1 MGLPKRLL
9 HATTNHKPGLNNN
22 TYIIANI
29 NGLYTKSK
37 PYKIPMIRDIAI
49 DKSASIISLTES
61 HLNPDVRDAEIEIEG
76 YQAFRTERENE
87 ISRGG
92 IIVYIKDGVENQVKI
107 IASGSIN
114 FIEYQILYLKKIN
127 LLLITVYRSP
137 QSDGNSFSNVM
148 SKISETIKQ
157 YEDKCTSI
165 LMNGDF
171 NLPHIIWDHGEI
183 SSSENNRL
191 NHRTLKNFAEK
202 HALVQKI
209 DKPTRLNNILDLVFT
224 NDDDLFSEY
233 TIEIS
238 PTLSDHSIIVGN
250 SAPGSGNKIEKISP
264 NEDSFRSLNFRS
276 ERINWVEINQKLA
289 NVDWI
294 NMFNSRNLESIFKN
308 FSETLF
314 GICATYVPKKKT
326 NKRKTRIPRDRKI
339 LMQKRSRIQKQIFR
353 SHGGSN
359 TRLSG
364 ILQQT
369 EEQLT
374 RSYAAE
380 IKEKEEK
387 AIANIGKN
395 EKYFFIYARS
405 KSKLQPRIGPFLSNG
420 EVIEDP
426 KEKANILKK
435 HFESVFVNEEMDTM
449 PIATEN
455 NWPTLSEI
463 TFNEEDVLASM
474 KKLQEGAAAGPDEIP
489 AILLKRCAEPL
500 KNAITM
506 LWKLSMEQGY
516 IPQILKAGL
525 ITPIYKSGPCSMEQ
539 NYRPISLTSHITK
552 VFERIV
558 VKKLNQYLESND
570 LFNEGQ
576 HGFRSGRSCLSQ
588 LLAHHNN
595 VIEGLINGQDVDV
608 IYLDFA
614 KAFDKVHH
622 GILLNKLK
630 NLGIRGEPH
639 KWLEAFLRGRTQKV
653 SVEGALSDESKVTSG
668 VPQGTVLG
676 PVLFLT
682 HISDINS
689 KVEHS
694 KVTSFADD
702 TRILKWIKT
711 PTDRQK
717 LQEDLDKIYK
727 WSEDN
732 KMKFNDDKF
741 ELISYPVR
749 RENHNQPCY
758 SARNGSQI
766 DNKLELKDLGILL
779 SKEATF
785 SSNINQ
791 KVATAKKLVGWI
803 YRTFHSRGKLAM
815 MTLFKSLVIP
825 RIEYCCQLWN
835 PDKQCDIRDIEGIQ
849 KSFTKKIT
857 GMNELNYW
865 QRLTALNLYSLERR
879 RERYIIIYMWKIIRG
894 AAPNVDGTNR
904 IQTANGRHGLK
915 CVIPGLNRGAMKRI
929 QTQKDNSFF
938 VKGPK
943 LFNCLPKE
951 IREST
956 ENQDIFKRKL
966 DKFLKNVPD
975 QPNGS
980 GGAYSRQ
987 AQTNSLLHQVPY
999 MRVDRARGVS
1009 PGSLPQE

>member
-1 MGLPKRLL
+1 M
-9 HATTNHKPGLNNN
+9 
-22 TYIIANI
+22 ANI

-37 PYKIPMIRDIAI
+37 PYKIPMLSEIAI
-49 DKSASIISLTES
+49 ENNASFICLTES
-61 HLNPDVRDAEIEIEG
+61 HLHPEVRDAEVAIKG
-76 YQAFRTERENE
+76 YQTFRTERENE
-87 ISRGG
+87 TSRGG
-92 IIVYIKDGVENQVKI
+92 IIVYLKDGLENQVKI
-107 IASGSIN
+107 VASGSIN
-114 FIEYQILYLKKIN
+114 FIEYQILYLEKMN

-137 QSDGNSFSNVM
+137 QSDGNSFSIVM
-148 SKISETIKQ
+148 SQIDETINQ
-157 YEDKCTSI
+157 YEEKCTSI

-171 NLPHIIWDHGEI
+171 NLPYIIWDHGEI
-183 SSSENNRL
+183 TSSENNRI
-191 NHRTLKNFAEK
+191 NHRVLKNFAEK

-209 DKPTRLNNILDLVFT
+209 DQPTRLNNILDLVFT

-233 TIEIS
+233 TIENS
-238 PTLSDHSIIVGN
+238 PSLSDHKIIVGN
-250 SAPGSGNKIEKISP
+250 SSRGSRNQIEKIAP
-264 NEDSFRSLNFRS
+264 NEDSFRTLNFQS
-276 ERINWVEINQKLA
+276 ERINWVEINQKLS
-289 NVDWI
+289 NVDWD
-294 NMFNSRNLESIFKN
+294 NMFASRNLESIFKH

-314 GICATYVPKKKT
+314 NVCASYVPKKKAR
-326 NKRKTRIPRDRKI
+326 KRKTIIPRDRKI
-339 LMQKRSRIQKQIFR
+339 LMQRRSRMQKQLFR
-353 SHGGSN
+353 SHGGNS

-364 ILQQT
+364 VLQQI

-374 RSYAAE
+374 ISHTAE
-380 IKEKEEK
+380 IKKKEDK

-395 EKYFFIYARS
+395 EKYFFTYARS
-405 KSKLQPRIGPFLSNG
+405 KSKLKPRIGPFIVND
-420 EVIEDP
+420 ETIEDP
-426 KEKANILKK
+426 KEKANILNR
-435 HFESVFVNEEMDTM
+435 HFESVFVNENTNTTYTT
-449 PIATEN
+449 TEN
-455 NWPTLSEI
+455 NWPSLSEI
-463 TFNEEDVLASM
+463 TFNEEDVLARL
-474 KKLQEGAAAGPDEIP
+474 KELREGASAGPDEIP
-489 AILLKRCAEPL
+489 AILLKKCAEPL
-500 KNAITM
+500 KHAITL
-506 LWKLSMEQGY
+506 LWKISMEQGY

-525 ITPIYKSGPCSMEQ
+525 ITPIHKSGPCTMEQ

-552 VFERIV
+552 IFERII
-558 VKKLNQYLESND
+558 VKKINQYLESNG

-588 LLAHHNN
+588 LLAHHND
-595 VIEGLINGQDVDV
+595 VIEGLVDGSDVDV

-630 NLGIRGEPH
+630 NLGIRGEAH
-639 KWLEAFLRGRTQKV
+639 KWLESFLCGRTQKV
-653 SVEGALSDESKVTSG
+653 SVEGALSNESKVTSG

-702 TRILKWIKT
+702 TRILKWIKN
-711 PTDRQK
+711 PNDRQK
-717 LQEDLDKIYK
+717 LQEDLDKIYR

-732 KMKFNDDKF
+732 KMKFNEDKF

-766 DNKLELKDLGILL
+766 DNKIELKDLGILL

-803 YRTFHSRGKLAM
+803 HRTFHSREKLAM

-835 PDKQCDIRDIEGIQ
+835 PNKQCDISDIEGIQ
-849 KSFTKKIT
+849 KSYTKKIT
-857 GMNELNYW
+857 GMRELNYW
-865 QRLTALNLYSLERR
+865 QRLAALKLYSLERR
-879 RERYIIIYMWKIIRG
+879 RERYIIIYVWKIIQG
-894 AAPNVDGTNR
+894 TVPNVEGANR
-904 IQTANGRHGLK
+904 IQTANGRLGLK
-915 CVIPGLNRGAMKRI
+915 CEIPGLNRRAMKRI

-938 VKGPK
+938 VKGPR
-943 LFNCLPKE
+943 LFNCIPKE
-951 IREST
+951 IRECT

-966 DKFLKNVPD
+966 DNFLKNVPD

-999 MRVDRARGVS
+999 RRADSARGVS
-1009 PGSLPQE
+1009 PGSLPQEE